1 MTIET
6 CIGLVDAMEPNGYSE
21 EVKRRILEELEGRVR
36 VELHGCAS
44 AEPDGKL
51 TVPYPYDQIYRFY
64 LLAMIFHMEGDRDR
78 YESAAALFNA
88 AYLNYG
94 KWLKRRGE

>member
-36 VELHGCAS
+36 VDFLVYFVYSG
-44 AEPDGKL
+44 L
-51 TVPYPYDQIYRFY
+51 F
-64 LLAMIFHMEGDRDR
+64 LLI
-78 YESAAALFNA
+78 S
-88 AYLNYG
+88 YG
-94 KWLKRRGE
+94 